1 MTIHWLDPLL
11 NPASIAVLGASQK
24 IGTVGN
30 EVIVNLR
37 KGGFQGE
44 IYAVNPGY
52 DKVENLPCY
61 STLADLPERPEQVI
75 FAISDQRIE
84 AALDDVIAL
93 GIPDCTI
100 FSALILADD
109 STPNLKQRSGSGA
122 RWWF

>member
-11 NPASIAVLGASQK
+11 KPASIAVLGASQK

-52 DKVENLPCY
+52 DRVENLPC
-61 STLADLPERPEQVI
+61 
-75 FAISDQRIE
+75 
-84 AALDDVIAL
+84 
-93 GIPDCTI
+93 
-100 FSALILADD
+100 
-109 STPNLKQRSGSGA
+109 
-122 RWWF
+122 